1 LFVIAG
7 CLGARTGG
15 PWRPR
20 TRVFGQRP
28 SLQFEPALG
37 YALLRM
43 RGSDLSLRDRLAA
56 AIIERTPARSAMVA
70 CQAMGRAARLPLPAG
85 VCRVAVSAYTRWF
98 GVDLADVDPALLDNG
113 FPSFD
118 AFFTRTLRD
127 GARVVDKSP
136 DVLVAPSDGR
146 LREVAEVEAQGV
158 VVAKGHAYAIGEL
171 LGDAELAQRFVGGLQ
186 LVVYLHPRDCHR
198 VHVPVSGV
206 VRRITAIPGRLLP
219 VNDASVAREP
229 RLFAVNERLVFVL
242 DTDFGTVAVVMV
254 AAFGVGHMSCA
265 FHSVAPHPAREVTI
279 SLDPPPFL
287 AKGEELGVFHL
298 GSTVVLLTEP
308 GFELLEGLGTDTR
321 VTFGQPLLRHV
332 GPGGGR

>member
-1 LFVIAG
+1 
-7 CLGARTGG
+7 
-15 PWRPR
+15 
-20 TRVFGQRP
+20 
-28 SLQFEPALG
+28 
-37 YALLRM
+37 M

-56 AIIERTPARSAMVA
+56 AIIERTPARSAVIA
-70 CQAMGRAARLPLPAG
+70 SQAMGRAARLPLPTG
-85 VCRVAVSAYTRWF
+85 VCRVAVSAYSRWF
-98 GVDLADVDPALLDNG
+98 GVDLADVDPELLDQG

-127 GARVVDKSP
+127 GARIVDKSP
-136 DVLVAPSDGR
+136 GVLVAPSDGR

-186 LVVYLHPRDCHR
+186 LVIYLHPRDYHR
-198 VHVPVSGV
+198 VHTPVSGV
-206 VRRITAIPGRLLP
+206 VRRITSIPGRLLP

-242 DTDFGTVAVVMV
+242 DTDFGSVAVVMV

-265 FHSVAPHPAREVTI
+265 FHDLAPHPEREHTI
-279 SLDPPPFL
+279 NLDPPPFL
-287 AKGEELGVFHL
+287 AKGDEIGVFHL

-308 GFELLEGLGTDTR
+308 GFELIDGFQTNAR
-321 VTFGQPLLRHV
+321 VNFGQPLLRHAEL
-332 GPGGGR
+332 GGRR